1 MSLTTGAAPPQI
13 TTTQGQTVSPPD
25 WYNQMVQNV
34 AAQGMNL
41 ASQGY
46 PGYTGNMLADF
57 NNTQQI
63 GFQNAYQNQGAWQP
77 AFDSAMNTATGVM
90 PQVQQQVGAGNQYA
104 QNASQLADPNGA
116 NSWANSY
123 QQYMSP
129 YTSSVVNEIGR
140 LGTQNLMENVIP
152 GVQDQFVG
160 AGQFGSTRNADILG
174 RAIRDTQTNI
184 SGLQSQALQSGY
196 GTAANIYGQA
206 QGLGVNANL
215 GAAQAANTGAG
226 TLGYTGNTNAGL
238 QGSLA
243 NQQQSQLGNDV
254 NQLLNIGGQQQALT
268 QQGYNTAYQQYQ
280 NALQYPWTQMQ
291 NLGQTMSQFTLPQQV
306 TNASSQP
313 LPGAQYGA
321 SPLNYALAA
330 YGASNLSGQNNNGQ
344 NNNGGLPNYSN
355 FGSNNGT
362 NNPLGYGSKNQ

>member
-1 MSLTTGAAPPQI
+1 
-13 TTTQGQTVSPPD
+13 
-25 WYNQMVQNV
+25 
-34 AAQGMNL
+34 
-41 ASQGY
+41 
-46 PGYTGNMLADF
+46 
-57 NNTQQI
+57 
-63 GFQNAYQNQGAWQP
+63 
-77 AFDSAMNTATGVM
+77 
-90 PQVQQQVGAGNQYA
+90 
-104 QNASQLADPNGA
+104 
-116 NSWANSY
+116 
-123 QQYMSP
+123 MSP

-140 LGTQNLMENVIP
+140 LGTQTLMENVIP

-313 LPGAQYGA
+313 LPVAQYGA

-330 YGASNLSGQNNNGQ
+330 YGASNLSGQ